1 MGQQVAYPSIAPKPN
16 QQQSGSVLFWQKIQ
30 KSFVEVARGL
40 YHKTYYNHNLRI
52 P

>member
-1 MGQQVAYPSIAPKPN
+1 MGQQVAYTSIALKPN

-30 KSFVEVARGL
+30 KRFVELARGL
-40 YHKTYYNHNLRI
+40 YHKTYYGRILRI